1 MIYTYRNID
10 IKHTHMYNI
19 YNFSIYI
26 HTYTYIYIM
35 RINIL
40 NFIILLIFNEN
51 KHILLNMAYRINH

>member
-26 HTYTYIYIM
+26 HIY
-35 RINIL
+35 
-40 NFIILLIFNEN
+40 NEN
-51 KHILLNMAYRINH
+51 KYIEFYNFVNI